1 MASGEIIR
9 AFERNRWV
17 IDAQTAGL
25 GDAESV
31 LQAGF
36 RANCLNWVVGHIVA
50 SRDEVLR
57 ALGKATLLCR
67 DETALYARE
76 SEPIHGPASPHVPLE
91 RLLSLL
97 AESQAVIVQSLAALD
112 EGDLER
118 PVGPSGQSL
127 TEWLSFLAW
136 HETYHA
142 GQTDVLRQ
150 LAGTDDKVI

>member
-1 MASGEIIR
+1 MAAGGIIR
-9 AFERNRWV
+9 ALERNKWV

-25 GDAESV
+25 DDAASV

-57 ALGKATLLCR
+57 ALGEATLLSR
-67 DETALYARE
+67 DQTALYARE
-76 SEPIHGPASPHVPLE
+76 SEPIHGSDSPHVPLE
-91 RLLSLL
+91 RLLGLL
-97 AESQAVIVQSLAALD
+97 GESQAVIASALTTLSED
-112 EGDLER
+112 ELHGPL
-118 PVGPSGQSL
+118 GPSGQSL
-127 TEWLSFLAW
+127 LEWLSFLVW